1 MDSYSE
7 QLVQKYPTSK
17 DTLKKVL
24 IYVGAG
30 VLAIVFLLLGFMV
43 YTFMPICILLVMG
56 IVYGAYY
63 LGKRQYIE
71 YEYLI
76 TNGEIDIDKIIGKD
90 KRVRLITVKASSFT
104 AFGELTDDVKDD
116 ESLTVVLASDNI
128 GNADWYADFETEQYG
143 QTRLIFTPNQAFI
156 ESIKPFLNQK
166 LRLKKH

>member
-76 TNGEIDIDKIIGKD
+76 TNGEIDIDKIIGKT
-90 KRVRLITVKASSFT
+90 K
-104 AFGELTDDVKDD
+104 ELD
-116 ESLTVVLASDNI
+116 LL
-128 GNADWYADFETEQYG
+128 Q
-143 QTRLIFTPNQAFI
+143 
-156 ESIKPFLNQK
+156 
-166 LRLKKH
+166 